1 MFRRLLIVVAISSGL
16 MAVHSYTAW
25 FNPIE
30 KFFDN
35 ALLPAHWLATVP
47 ARLNEWGQLI
57 LSDRSDLEVENTR
70 LKQESLIHRGQI
82 QRMADLAA
90 ENLRLRLL
98 LNATELLMDSVLVT
112 EVIGVSPSRTS
123 HTLFI
128 NRGANDNVYV
138 GQPILDAEGLM
149 GQVISVFDNHSVA
162 LLITDSTHAIPV
174 QILRNGVRSIAEGT
188 SNYDRLRLRFVS
200 PTADIREGD
209 QLVSSGL
216 GGRFPAGYPI
226 GSVLN
231 IEHKAGASFIEVD
244 VAPAAKI
251 DRSKHLL
258 LVFTSED
265 GSEIGRSQ

>member
-1 MFRRLLIVVAISSGL
+1 MSILA
-16 MAVHSYTAW
+16 AHNYTNW
-25 FNPIE
+25 FDPIE
-30 KFFDN
+30 NFFDN

-47 ARLNEWGQLI
+47 ARFNAWGELI

-112 EVIGVSPSRTS
+112 EVIGVSPSRNS

-128 NRGANDNVYV
+128 DRGTEDNVYV

-149 GQVISVFDNHSVA
+149 GQVIEVFDQHSVA

-174 QILRNGVRSIAEGT
+174 QILRNGLRSIAEGT
-188 SNYDRLRLRFVS
+188 SDYDRLRLRFVS
-200 PTADIREGD
+200 PTADIKEGD

-216 GGRFPAGYPI
+216 GGRFPVGYPV
-226 GSVLN
+226 GSVIN
-231 IEHKAGASFIEVD
+231 IEHNSGASFVEVD
-244 VAPAAKI
+244 ITPAAKI

-265 GSEIGRSQ
+265 GGEVGRSQ